1 MISISKQNWEDLLKQ
16 LDDLIQFRI
25 SETRDTSSVL
35 NKKHMLKPFDDFHT
49 EFISDA
55 ISVTLTKE
63 EEFICFIALLPFL
76 VPGYFDRVVSRIF
89 PEGAELPELGGVKGA
104 NHRGFMPT
112 GETALFLIAGNDLR
126 LRMQAMQYFSSDHLL
141 AKHSILHIESTNEG
155 EPQFSGRIKLNAE
168 ILDKLFIDGIER
180 PKLSSEFPAKYI
192 STQLDWSN
200 LVINQTTMVEV
211 ETIRNWIAHHDAM
224 VNSWG
229 LKDMFKS
236 GYKALFYGP
245 PGTGKTFTATLLGK
259 EFNKDVYRI
268 DLSQVV
274 SKYIGETEKNLE
286 KIFQKAEDKNW
297 ILFFDEADALFG
309 KRTSV
314 SSAHDR
320 YANQETSYLL
330 QRIEDFNGLVILA
343 SNNKT
348 NIDSAFLRRF
358 NAIIHFPVPD
368 PDERLHLWKIY
379 LPLKHGLTD
388 EEVLAIANKYEVT
401 GSTVLNAIHNSAI
414 NAFASQ
420 RLINHADIIESL
432 KRELRKE
439 DRMIN

>member
-1 MISISKQNWEDLLKQ
+1 
-16 LDDLIQFRI
+16 
-25 SETRDTSSVL
+25 V
-35 NKKHMLKPFDDFHT
+35 KPFDDFHI

-55 ISVTLTKE
+55 IGISLSKK
-63 EEFICFIALLPFL
+63 EEFICFIVLLPYL
-76 VPGYFDRVVSRIF
+76 IPGYFDRVVSRIF
-89 PEGAELPELGGVKGA
+89 PEGAELPELGGLKGT
-104 NHRGFMPT
+104 NHRGFIPT
-112 GETALFLIAGNDLR
+112 GETVLFLLSGNDLS
-126 LRMQAMQYFSSDHLL
+126 LRMQAMQYFSSDQLL
-141 AKHSILHIESTNEG
+141 AKHNILHIESINEG
-155 EPQFSGRIKLNAE
+155 EPQLSGRIIINSE
-168 ILDKLFIDGIER
+168 ILDKLFIDGIKR
-180 PKLSSEFPAKYI
+180 PKQSSEFPAKYV
-192 STQLDWSN
+192 STHLDWNN

-211 ETIRNWIAHHDAM
+211 ETIRNWIAHHDEMA
-224 VNSWG
+224 NSWG
-229 LKDMFKS
+229 LKNMFKA

-286 KIFQKAEDKNW
+286 KIFRRAEDKDW

-358 NAIIHFPVPD
+358 NAIVHFPVPD
-368 PDERLHLWKIY
+368 HDERLHLWKIY
-379 LPLKHGLTD
+379 LPAKHGLTD
-388 EEVLAIANKYEVT
+388 DEVLAIANKYEVT
-401 GSTVLNAIHNSAI
+401 GSTVLHAIHNSAI

-420 RLINHADIIESL
+420 RLINHTDIIESL

-439 DRMIN
+439 DRMLN